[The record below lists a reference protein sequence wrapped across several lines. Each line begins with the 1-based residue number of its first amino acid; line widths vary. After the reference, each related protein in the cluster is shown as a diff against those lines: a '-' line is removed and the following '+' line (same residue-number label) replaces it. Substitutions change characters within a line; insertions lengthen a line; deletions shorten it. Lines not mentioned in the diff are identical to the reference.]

1 METKASFFEFESPND
16 SPGFLL
22 WQVSN
27 LWQRNLNAGLRE
39 VGLTHVQFVLLAG
52 IEWLNYSQEHVTQVQ
67 LAAHA
72 KADVMM
78 TSNVLRS
85 LEKKGFVTRE
95 VHPTDTRAKCLM
107 LTEVG
112 NEVLLK
118 TIKIVH
124 QIDGDFF
131 SALNDNISNFNGLL
145 LKLVDQNDETDP

>member
-1 METKASFFEFESPND
+1 MGTKESVFQFQSPDD

-27 LWQRNLNAGLRE
+27 LWPRRLNAGLRQ

-52 IEWLNYSQEHVTQVQ
+52 IEWLSYSQENITQVQ

-85 LEKKGFVTRE
+85 LEKKGLVTRE
-95 VHPTDTRAKCLM
+95 THPADTRAKCVV
-107 LTEVG
+107 LTEAG
-112 NEVLLK
+112 REVFL
-118 TIKIVH
+118 TAVKIVD
-124 QIDGDFF
+124 QIDSDFF
-131 SALNDNISNFNGLL
+131 SVLSDRGSNFNTLL
-145 LKLVDQNDETDP
+145 LELVNQNYD

>member
-1 METKASFFEFESPND
+1 METKHPVFQFQRPDD

-27 LWQRNLNAGLRE
+27 LWQRRLNAGLRQ

-52 IEWLNYSQEHVTQVQ
+52 VEWLSYSQEYVTQVQ

-85 LEKKGFVTRE
+85 LEKKGFVTRDI
-95 VHPTDTRAKCLM
+95 HPTDTRAKCLA
-107 LTEVG
+107 LTEAG
-112 NEVLLK
+112 REILLE
-118 TIKIVH
+118 TVKIVD

-131 SALNDNISNFNGLL
+131 SVLDDRTSNFNALL
-145 LKLVDQNDETDP
+145 LELVNQNNDLK

>member
-1 METKASFFEFESPND
+1 MDTKESVFQFQSPND

-27 LWQRNLNAGLRE
+27 LWQRKLNAGLRE

-52 IEWLNYSQEHVTQVQ
+52 LEWLSYSQENVTQVQ
-67 LAAHA
+67 LASHA

-95 VHPTDTRAKCLM
+95 IHPTDTRAKCLA
-107 LTEVG
+107 LTEAG
-112 NEVLLK
+112 REILLK
-118 TIKIVH
+118 TVKLVD
-124 QIDGDFF
+124 QIDNDFF
-131 SALNDNISNFNGLL
+131 SVLDDQVSNFNGLL
-145 LKLVDQNDETDP
+145 LKLIDQDDDHP